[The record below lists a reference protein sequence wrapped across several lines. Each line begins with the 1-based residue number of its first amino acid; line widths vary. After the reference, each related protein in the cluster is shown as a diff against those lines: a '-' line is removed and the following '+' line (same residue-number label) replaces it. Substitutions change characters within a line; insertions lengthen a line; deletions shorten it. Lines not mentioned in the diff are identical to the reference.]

1 MKKMSAEKVLEYYIK
16 LAKKETKVRKV
27 YIQRKDATIYFS
39 NGEFICS
46 FATVREDVIDFIQ
59 ETFNFT
65 AGDDNFCY
73 YANGDYCI
81 KSEQTIAEFMPTTL
95 EDGSLYYTG
104 VSAED
109 ARRTVYGLTD
119 GEKLFAYDEKY
130 IKPIRWCMFGKALAR
145 NMKFTMCVY
154 MNLDISIAVLPNVDH
169 AQFAKI
175 AKLLNK

>member
-39 NGEFICS
+39 NGEFIAS
-46 FATVREDVIDFIQ
+46 FAAVRENIIDFIQ

-65 AGDDNFCY
+65 AGGNFCVRCL
-73 YANGDYCI
+73 GDYSV

-95 EDGSLYYTG
+95 ESGFLHYTG

-109 ARRTVYGLTD
+109 AWRTIYAFTD

-130 IKPIRWCMFGKALAR
+130 VKPIRWCTFGKAYLR
-145 NMKFTMCVY
+145 NTIFTMCVY
-154 MNLDISIAVLPNVDH
+154 MNLDVSIVILPNTNH
-169 AQFAKI
+169 EQFAKF
-175 AKLLNK
+175 ASLMNK

>member
-16 LAKKETKVRKV
+16 LAKKEAKVRKI

-39 NGEFICS
+39 NGEFIAS
-46 FATVREDVIDFIQ
+46 FAAVRENMIDFIQ

-65 AGDDNFCY
+65 AGGNFCVECL
-73 YANGDYCI
+73 GDYCV
-81 KSEQTIAEFMPTTL
+81 KSEQTITEFMPTTL

-109 ARRTVYGLTD
+109 TRRTVCAFMD

-130 IKPIRWCMFGKALAR
+130 VKPIKWCTFGKALLR
-145 NMKFTMCVY
+145 NTNFVMSVY
-154 MNLDISIAVLPNVDH
+154 MNLDVSIAILPNTNH
-169 AQFAKI
+169 AQFAKF
-175 AKLLNK
+175 AKLKM